1 MSDLTRALRLLDLPP
16 GRVARAVAAGVA
28 TLGSAL
34 ALSALSAW
42 LITRAW
48 QMPPVLHLSVAV
60 VAVRALGITRGV
72 CRYLER
78 LATHDVAL
86 RGTVRARSTL
96 YRQLSQGDSATAVT
110 TRRGDLLVRTGAD
123 VDAVFDVKAIYRHPF
138 EEIDITRVP
147 ELFLPR
153 TGPLALTDW
162 EKVYAAGPSAWT
174 DADIFAERGLS
185 DDGVVVVVRPDQ
197 YVAGVFPLAA
207 TEELAG
213 FFEKALLPQSA
224 PAPLG

>member
-1 MSDLTRALRLLDLPP
+1 VCDGNVVHL
-16 GRVARAVAAGVA
+16 GHHARADGRWRVYAFAPAG
-28 TLGSAL
+28 
-34 ALSALSAW
+34 
-42 LITRAW
+42 
-48 QMPPVLHLSVAV
+48 
-60 VAVRALGITRGV
+60 
-72 CRYLER
+72 
-78 LATHDVAL
+78 D
-86 RGTVRARSTL
+86 
-96 YRQLSQGDSATAVT
+96 ATALHTWADAVAST
-110 TRRGDLLVRTGAD
+110 IARFTPDGAD

-213 FFEKALLPQSA
+213 FFETALLPQSA
-224 PAPLG
+224 PAPLR